1 MQLHIDLIIPLS
13 PTILPNGDYR
23 KDVLLIFR
31 FPFYGERA
39 AYSATRKRRKN
50 FVFSCRKMSEKAGY
64 SELVFRMGERHIF
77 WRWVSFYG
85 VWDIEFLRTKTRVS
99 ATARSNHQSNEN
111 HHKASIRTK
120 SKKQS
125 YKLAEAGENTN
136 RQVVIGSFVPA
147 FWRGLRKFCSP
158 TIKRIKASPNQF
170 WIIFQAQFHTILQ
183 AILPG
188 SKMITKHP
196 KRAPL
201 MKLPA

>member
-13 PTILPNGDYR
+13 PTILPYGEYR

-39 AYSATRKRRKN
+39 AYSATRKRRTN
-50 FVFSCRKMSEKAGY
+50 FGFSCRKMSENAWIRPGIQNLF
-64 SELVFRMGERHIF
+64 SERVNAIFFSGEFH
-77 WRWVSFYG
+77 S
-85 VWDIEFLRTKTRVS
+85 IEFEILSFFEPKPEYPPRHGVIIRATKIIT
-99 ATARSNHQSNEN
+99 
-111 HHKASIRTK
+111 
-120 SKKQS
+120 KQS

-170 WIIFQAQFHTILQ
+170 WIVFQAQFHTILQ

-188 SKMITKHP
+188 SKMITKYP